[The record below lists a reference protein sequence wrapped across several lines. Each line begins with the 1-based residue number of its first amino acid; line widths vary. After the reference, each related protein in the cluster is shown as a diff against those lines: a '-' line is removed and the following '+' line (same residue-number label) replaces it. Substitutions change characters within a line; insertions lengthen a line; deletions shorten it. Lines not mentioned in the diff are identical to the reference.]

1 MVEENNSLST
11 YYSQDQ
17 LRKYLI
23 QFMAIFSGLQVS
35 VGKNDFK
42 SESNLIRVPVIHG
55 SKDRVVAHI
64 MARNSPNVPIKLPVL
79 SVRFSD
85 MELALDRMSGMRTV
99 DSHVTFPR
107 GGVFPDDL
115 RTVEK
120 LKPIP
125 WRIRG
130 EVNILTSNLFHQYE
144 ILEQIALIFDPDLYL
159 YTSDDPDD
167 HTAIHK
173 VMLTAIDNEENYPA
187 GSERR
192 ILSVNMSFQIE
203 AWITAPVNVRDN
215 IIRKI
220 KVRIQNLE
228 KASSFDDVREIAASR
243 GSEDDYENIFDIDDL
258 DPPPR

>member
-1 MVEENNSLST
+1 
-11 YYSQDQ
+11 
-17 LRKYLI
+17 
-23 QFMAIFSGLQVS
+23 MAIFSGLQVS
-35 VGKNDFK
+35 VGKNDFN

-64 MARNSPNVPIKLPVL
+64 MARNSPNIPVKLPIL

-85 MELALDRMSGMRTV
+85 MELALDRMSGMRTI
-99 DSHVTFPR
+99 DKSVTFPR

-115 RTVEK
+115 RTIEK

-144 ILEQIALIFDPDLYL
+144 ILEQIALIFDPDLLL

-167 HTAIHK
+167 HTAIHR
-173 VMLTAIDNEENYPA
+173 VMLMSIDNEENYPA
-187 GSERR
+187 GGERR
-192 ILSVNMSFQIE
+192 ILSLNLSFQIE
-203 AWITAPVNVRDN
+203 AWLSAPVNVRDD
-215 IIRKI
+215 IIQKI
-220 KVRIQNLE
+220 KLRIQNLE
-228 KASSFDDVREIAASR
+228 KAASFEEVKQIAASR
-243 GSEDDYENIFDIDDL
+243 GMEDDYENIFDIDDL